1 MVSRTGAS
9 DILLACESWADL
21 HTTLAAASEGTKG
34 EVFEALVKA
43 YLRLDSKYDF
53 KNVWNTHGEVPKAV
67 LTKLNLFNRDVTGID
82 LLAETSEGKFWA
94 VQAKYHQDEK
104 WSLSRKEATG
114 LIAGRNRAHGEFEL
128 GLICT
133 TANGRSPNLRGEP
146 SLEYLM
152 GDVWR
157 GLDGAFFERL
167 HAHLR
172 GLAPP
177 PPAVKTPRPH
187 QREALDG
194 ITAYFADHSRGKVVM
209 PCATGKSLIGFWSAE
224 KLGARRV
231 LVAVP
236 NLSLVRQLLK
246 DWTEQSVAHGRRP
259 RWIVVCSDD
268 SVADSVAAR
277 DLGVKV
283 DTDPAAVAAWLKAN
297 QRADLSIVFTTY
309 QSGRVLGDAATK
321 AGVKFDLGIFDE
333 AHRTAGREGAP
344 FAYLLSDDNVK
355 VRDRVFMTA
364 TPRIFKG
371 KDRDDIISM
380 SDPAL
385 YGGDAFKM
393 TFLSA
398 MERGIIPNLTI
409 VAVTVA
415 GREVERLL
423 RDKQFVRLQAEHQDE
438 VIRAE
443 DLVAALALR
452 KAMKK
457 YGIRR
462 TLGFHSSRKRCRL
475 AGEVQR
481 LLGKL
486 VPEYGPLDVFHVDGE
501 MTSGERDSELR
512 AFEASENALLTN
524 VRVFVEGVDCP
535 SMDAVIFA
543 DPRQS
548 TIDIVQGVGR
558 ALRPYPGKEAG
569 YAIIPTIIED
579 DGSPA
584 DAAYDQVVRVACA
597 LGSENE
603 VILDYFAAVAQG
615 KPWTGRQ
622 VFEVLGN
629 VEVGVMVDLAKLNQ
643 AIAVRTYER
652 TVEWLPFAEAREFV
666 HGLGLRSQAEWS
678 NWCSGGNR
686 PPNIPTVPSGVYE
699 NNWAGLADWLGFA
712 PTRLRGNKRPF
723 EDARAYVRGLN
734 IRSESEW
741 RAWCKSGDR
750 PLDIPIAPDRT
761 YLEWKDWPDWFGY
774 KRKLG
779 AEFLPFEEARSFVRR
794 QHIASWKDWRKW
806 MANGKRPIDVPAAPY
821 RIYAG
826 KGWRGMDDWLGT
838 GHVRRDAWRSF
849 RSARL
854 FVHGLGL
861 LNKDRWAEFSKSGQR
876 PADIPGSP
884 DKVYAAHGWKG
895 WGDWFGTGTVANRA
909 RQFRPF
915 VEARAF
921 ARSLGL
927 WNQGEWREFA
937 SSSRRPADIPHSPDA
952 AYRRK
957 GWCGYGDWLGT
968 GRLHSKEW
976 LPFVEAR
983 RMARLLG
990 LRSEQEW
997 RVYSKSSKRPAGIPS
1012 APWRAYRSLGWV
1024 GWGDWLGTGNK
1035 RGGKK
1040 KRG

>member
-1 MVSRTGAS
+1 MLSRTAAS
-9 DILLACESWADL
+9 DILLASQSWADL
-21 HTTLAAASEGTKG
+21 HATLATASETTKG
-34 EVFEALVKA
+34 EVFEILVQA

-53 KNVWNTHGEVPKAV
+53 KNVWSTHGEVPKAV
-67 LTKLNLFNRDVTGID
+67 LTKLNLFNRDVTGLD
-82 LLAETSEGKFWA
+82 LVAETRGGKFWA

-128 GLICT
+128 ALVCT
-133 TANGRSPNLRGEP
+133 TANGRSANLTGEP
-146 SLEYLM
+146 DLEFLM

-157 GLDGAFFERL
+157 GLDAEFFGRL

-172 GLAPP
+172 GAAPKP
-177 PPAVKTPRPH
+177 PGKKEPRPH
-187 QREALDG
+187 QQEALDG
-194 ITAYFADHSRGKVVM
+194 IAAYFADHSRGKVVM

-224 KLGARRV
+224 KLGAKRV

-246 DWTEQSVAHGRRP
+246 DWTEQSLAHGRKP
-259 RWIVVCSDD
+259 QWVVVCSDD

-283 DTDPAAVAAWLKAN
+283 DTDPMEVAAWLKAN
-297 QRADLSIVFTTY
+297 QRADLSVVFTTY
-309 QSGRVLGDAATK
+309 QSGRVLGEAAKK

-344 FAYLLSDDNVK
+344 FAYLLSDDNVT

-415 GREVERLL
+415 GKEVERLL

-603 VILDYFAAVAQG
+603 VILDYFAAIAQG
-615 KPWTGRQ
+615 RPWSGRR
-622 VFEVLGN
+622 VFEVRGD
-629 VEVGVMVDLAKLNQ
+629 VEVGVKVDLEEVNQ
-643 AIAVRTYER
+643 AIAVRTYQR
-652 TVEWLPFAEAREFV
+652 TVEWRPFDQAREFV
-666 HGLGLRSQAEWS
+666 RSLGVRNLSEWQ
-678 NWCSGGNR
+678 G
-686 PPNIPTVPSGVYE
+686 Y
-699 NNWAGLADWLGFA
+699 
-712 PTRLRGNKRPF
+712 
-723 EDARAYVRGLN
+723 
-734 IRSESEW
+734 IRS
-741 RAWCKSGDR
+741 DR
-750 PLDIPIAPDRT
+750 C
-761 YLEWKDWPDWFGY
+761 
-774 KRKLG
+774 
-779 AEFLPFEEARSFVRR
+779 
-794 QHIASWKDWRKW
+794 
-806 MANGKRPIDVPAAPY
+806 
-821 RIYAG
+821 
-826 KGWRGMDDWLGT
+826 
-838 GHVRRDAWRSF
+838 
-849 RSARL
+849 
-854 FVHGLGL
+854 
-861 LNKDRWAEFSKSGQR
+861 
-876 PADIPGSP
+876 PADIPKRPEHRLSGLLDGWTGEIGLELGSLL
-884 DKVYAAHGWKG
+884 
-895 WGDWFGTGTVANRA
+895 TTTVEYLR
-909 RQFRPF
+909 FK
-915 VEARAF
+915 EARAF
-921 ARSLGL
+921 VRSLGL
-927 WNQGEWREFA
+927 KSKDEWIAYARSEWSMQA
-937 SSSRRPADIPHSPDA
+937 SPSMPAESMQTPDTRRLET
-952 AYRRK
+952 
-957 GWCGYGDWLGT
+957 GLGT
-968 GRLHSKEW
+968 RSTSEEESSPSGRRVKWFGNSASRASRSGEPSQSREVD
-976 LPFVEAR
+976 LPTF
-983 RMARLLG
+983 
-990 LRSEQEW
+990 
-997 RVYSKSSKRPAGIPS
+997 P
-1012 APWRAYRSLGWV
+1012 
-1024 GWGDWLGTGNK
+1024 
-1035 RGGKK
+1035 
-1040 KRG
+1040 